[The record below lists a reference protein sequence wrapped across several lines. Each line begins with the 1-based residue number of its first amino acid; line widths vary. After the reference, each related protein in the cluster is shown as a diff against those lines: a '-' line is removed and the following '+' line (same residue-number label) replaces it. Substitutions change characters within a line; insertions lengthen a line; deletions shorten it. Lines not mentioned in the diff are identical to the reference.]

1 MWNGMLHDVE
11 CQWPGWTTECEV
23 VQNGVVVKIVWLK
36 WWREIAVVWNV
47 MV

>member
-1 MWNGMLHDVE
+1 MVCCMMWNVRGLDV
-11 CQWPGWTTECEV
+11 TTKCEV